1 MKKDEFFKKLQIE
14 SPAKE
19 IISLVE
25 EKTGKNIGFIQNNN
39 LQVEATVKIAR
50 KNMPQHIIYFKGED
64 TEILS
69 HLIAHECGHILRI
82 LSVSE
87 DKRLVPASNKKNEEY
102 AFSRIKNDLPKFL
115 SSLPNEAL
123 NKFFNMLID
132 GLIRQLT
139 NLPVDF
145 RIENWLHTNY
155 ADLRVVQKKSLDKS
169 LKLAIQGLSKEIKQ
183 MVPYIIFE
191 KSNLMN
197 YAYAKAIDDLLG
209 TDYASFYKDLPDLDL
224 GEKLYSYLKEK
235 DGGFLQ
241 DIKIINEWA
250 GLLNLKEWF
259 RWINFENMPD
269 NYLTD
274 IK

>member
-1 MKKDEFFKKLQIE
+1 
-14 SPAKE
+14 
-19 IISLVE
+19 
-25 EKTGKNIGFIQNNN
+25 
-39 LQVEATVKIAR
+39 
-50 KNMPQHIIYFKGED
+50 
-64 TEILS
+64 
-69 HLIAHECGHILRI
+69 
-82 LSVSE
+82 
-87 DKRLVPASNKKNEEY
+87 
-102 AFSRIKNDLPKFL
+102 L

-145 RIENWLHTNY
+145 RIENWLYTNY
-155 ADLRVVQKKSLDKS
+155 ADLRAVQKKSLDKS